1 MQVVSSRPRIKARTE
16 LKTELYVASH
26 SPGLKIS
33 KLDRVRTL
41 WFLNCI
47 EAHQCVVASATTHY
61 LGFYTA
67 KKPRLH
73 NRTNTLS

>member
-16 LKTELYVASH
+16 LKTELCSFTFTWF
-26 SPGLKIS
+26 KIS